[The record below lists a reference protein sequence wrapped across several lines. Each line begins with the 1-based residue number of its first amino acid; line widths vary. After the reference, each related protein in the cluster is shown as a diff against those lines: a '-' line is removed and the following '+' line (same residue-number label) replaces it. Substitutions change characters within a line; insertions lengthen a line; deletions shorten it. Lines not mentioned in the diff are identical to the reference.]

1 LDGAD
6 QIVDSLAG
14 ELDDVALKL
23 QQLVKKISS
32 SG

>member
-14 ELDDVALKL
+14 ELDDVAQKLKEV
-23 QQLVKKISS
+23 VKKISGS
-32 SG
+32 